1 MKSRLILINLTN
13 MATNKTIE
21 THSTKSV
28 INCGGKN
35 FSKEE
40 LFSINPDDS
49 ELRSIANTRKIDNLF
64 HSVTKRLDK
73 DFTSVKIEVET
84 NINEY
89 QMENFEKEW
98 KSGWNT
104 KYTLG
109 ERIIVNAPERSVIE
123 VSMDDFELW
132 LKLYP

>member
-1 MKSRLILINLTN
+1 M
-13 MATNKTIE
+13 
-21 THSTKSV
+21 
-28 INCGGKN
+28 
-35 FSKEE
+35 
-40 LFSINPDDS
+40 
-49 ELRSIANTRKIDNLF
+49 RSIAITRRIDNLF
-64 HSVTKRLDK
+64 RSVTKRLDK

-98 KSGWNT
+98 KSGWNP
-104 KYTLG
+104 KYALG

>member
-1 MKSRLILINLTN
+1 
-13 MATNKTIE
+13 
-21 THSTKSV
+21 
-28 INCGGKN
+28 
-35 FSKEE
+35 
-40 LFSINPDDS
+40 
-49 ELRSIANTRKIDNLF
+49 
-64 HSVTKRLDK
+64 
-73 DFTSVKIEVET
+73 
-84 NINEY
+84 
-89 QMENFEKEW
+89 MENFEKEW